1 VYYCHTIALL
11 MLSWNLNSIL
21 LFWCCRGGCD
31 EVCVTISE
39 DGLLKVN
46 TFANGEAM
54 AAAPEFSPTPHVLL
68 AQNSLAPPDSN
79 VQAGDAADFASL
91 LQLVQGVSEA

>member
-1 VYYCHTIALL
+1 
-11 MLSWNLNSIL
+11 
-21 LFWCCRGGCD
+21 
-31 EVCVTISE
+31 
-39 DGLLKVN
+39 
-46 TFANGEAM
+46 M